1 MLERMLER
9 LGRSS
14 LPCEADMADKLCAF
28 HALLVQANAR
38 MNLTRVSD
46 DPDEAID
53 RNYLD
58 SLAPLELVRGAQS
71 CVDVGSG
78 AGFPGIPLSIFLP
91 QTRFV
96 LLEAQ
101 ARRVE
106 FLREAICRLRLN
118 AEAVCMRA
126 EDAARAPW
134 REAFDC
140 AVSRAVAPLR
150 VLCELTLPLVRV
162 GGRVV
167 ALQRPQRARGG
178 RAGRKRAGAAGRRDG
193 AGSSRGHPRPRLG
206 THPGRIGKDLAHP
219 GQVPPPRGNPR
230 KAAAVGRLCQR
241 RQRYDDR
248 RLCQSLRGNAALR
261 VADAR
266 GNARA
271 MATLAREAARAGRER
286 VRLSR
291 AFHHRLQRG
300 ATCFCRTR

>member
-1 MLERMLER
+1 
-9 LGRSS
+9 
-14 LPCEADMADKLCAF
+14 MADKLCAF

-167 ALQRPQRARGG
+167 ACKGPSAREEAEQAANALALLGG
-178 RAGRKRAGAAGRRDG
+178 ATARVLPVDIPGRDWEHTLVVLEKTSPTPDKYPRRAGIPEKR
-193 AGSSRGHPRPRLG
+193 PL
-206 THPGRIGKDLAHP
+206 
-219 GQVPPPRGNPR
+219 
-230 KAAAVGRLCQR
+230 
-241 RQRYDDR
+241 
-248 RLCQSLRGNAALR
+248 
-261 VADAR
+261 
-266 GNARA
+266 
-271 MATLAREAARAGRER
+271 
-286 VRLSR
+286 
-291 AFHHRLQRG
+291 
-300 ATCFCRTR
+300 